1 MKTPQRVM
9 AILNENPSDEPVIRY
24 THLLG
29 RMFKPKQIYFIHLPG
44 SHDIPKEILS
54 QYPVLAEPHGESTH
68 KRIKDLVESHFK
80 PPRDCRIIFE
90 ILKSPSIVEL
100 LRFSWKQKIDVIL
113 ISKPGKKGVHPHD
126 LLAEKIARKAPCP
139 VLLIP
144 HGSKAVIK
152 NILVPVDFSENS
164 GLAFESAIQFAS
176 AAKIK
181 QIICLHVFRVPIEY
195 ERTGKSYEEFSQIM
209 EDIAELR
216 YENFIDRI
224 DTMNVDVIPIFYRS
238 DNPAE
243 SIQSVAKAEA
253 IDLVVIGNKGRNATL
268 LLGSVSEKLIRI
280 TGTPL
285 LVSKRKGIWIN
296 LIKTILSWKKYGTG
310 RK

>member
-9 AILNENPSDEPVIRY
+9 AVLKEHQFDDLIIRY

-29 RMFKPKQIYFIHLPG
+29 RMFKPKQIFFIHLPG
-44 SHDIPKEILS
+44 RHDIPNEILS
-54 QYPVLAEPHGESTH
+54 KYPVLAEPTGEPAH
-68 KRIKDLVESHFK
+68 HQIKDLVESHFK
-80 PPRDCRIIFE
+80 PPGDCQVIFE
-90 ILKSPSIVEL
+90 VLKSSSVVEL
-100 LRFSWKQKIDVIL
+100 LRFSWKQKIDLIL
-113 ISKPGKKGVHPHD
+113 ISKPGKKEVDPHD

-144 HGSKAVIK
+144 VNSKPVIK

-164 GLAFESAIQFAS
+164 GLAFESAIRFAS

-181 QIICLHVFRVPIEY
+181 QIFCLHVFRVPIEY
-195 ERTGKSYEEFSQIM
+195 ERTGKSYEEFSRIM
-209 EDIAELR
+209 EDIASLG
-216 YENFIDRI
+216 YENFIDRM
-224 DTMNVDVIPIFYRS
+224 DTGKVEVIPIFHRS
-238 DNPAE
+238 DNPVE
-243 SIQSVAKAEA
+243 SIQSAAKAEA

-296 LIKTILSWKKYGTG
+296 LIKTILSW
-310 RK
+310 RF

>member
-9 AILNENPSDEPVIRY
+9 AVLKEHQFDDLIIRY
-24 THLLG
+24 SHLLG
-29 RMFKPKQIYFIHLPG
+29 RMFKPKQIFFIHLPG
-44 SHDIPKEILS
+44 RHDIPKEILS
-54 QYPVLAEPHGESTH
+54 KYPVLAEPNGEPGRN
-68 KRIKDLVESHFK
+68 RIKHLVESHFK
-80 PPRDCRIIFE
+80 PPGDCRVIFKV
-90 ILKSPSIVEL
+90 LKSSSVVEL
-100 LRFSWKQKIDVIL
+100 LRFSWKQKIDLIL
-113 ISKPGKKGVHPHD
+113 IGKPGKKEVDHHD

-144 HGSKAVIK
+144 VDSKPVIK
-152 NILVPVDFSENS
+152 KILVPVDFSENS
-164 GLAFESAIQFAS
+164 GLAFESAIRFAS

-195 ERTGKSYEEFSQIM
+195 ERTGKSYEEFSRIM
-209 EDIAELR
+209 EDIAELG
-216 YENFIDRI
+216 YENFIDRM
-224 DTMNVDVIPIFYRS
+224 DTGKVEVIPIFYIS

-243 SIQSVAKAEA
+243 SIQSAAKAEA
-253 IDLVVIGNKGRNATL
+253 IDLVVIGNKGRNASL

-296 LIKTILSWKKYGTG
+296 LIKTILSW
-310 RK
+310 RF